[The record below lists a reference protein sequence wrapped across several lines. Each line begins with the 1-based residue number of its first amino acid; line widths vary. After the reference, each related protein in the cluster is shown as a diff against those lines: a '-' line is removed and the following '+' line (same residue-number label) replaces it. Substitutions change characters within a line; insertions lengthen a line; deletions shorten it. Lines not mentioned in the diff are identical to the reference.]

1 MDEAKGKRVKIF
13 FRNGITCEGIV
24 SKWENN
30 EAILCALESDDVVFI
45 PDIKEDIFMVRFF
58 LSSSDE
64 EAVEPIPKEGLPP
77 IREPER
83 PIVEL
88 PPAQEDLKP
97 LDKQELRMK
106 KLAELRAQ
114 QKQELEQKV
123 ASRVKSHVPTN
134 IQRPT
139 YAQPSFT
146 SRFPKNNTSS

>member
-58 LSSSDE
+58 LTPSE
-64 EAVEPIPKEGLPP
+64 KEVVEPAAQESQAP

-88 PPAQEDLKP
+88 PPAQEELQP

-106 KLAELRAQ
+106 KLVELRAQ
-114 QKQELEQKV
+114 QKEELKQKI
-123 ASRVKSHVPTN
+123 ANRVKSHVPTN

-146 SRFPKNNTSS
+146 SRVPKNNTSS

>member
-1 MDEAKGKRVKIF
+1 MDEANGKRVKIF

-45 PDIKEDIFMVRFF
+45 PDIKGDVLMVRFF
-58 LSSSDE
+58 LSSSNK
-64 EAVEPIPKEGLPP
+64 AIEPVPKEGLPP

-114 QKQELEQKV
+114 
-123 ASRVKSHVPTN
+123 
-134 IQRPT
+134 
-139 YAQPSFT
+139 
-146 SRFPKNNTSS
+146 